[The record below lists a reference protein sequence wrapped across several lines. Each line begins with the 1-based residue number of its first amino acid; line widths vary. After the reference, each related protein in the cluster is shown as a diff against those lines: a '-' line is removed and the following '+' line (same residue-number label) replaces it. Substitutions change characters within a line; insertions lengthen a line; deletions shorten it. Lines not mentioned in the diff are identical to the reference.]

1 MNRSKTIRVNDEI
14 NETQSNGRRIKII
27 LSRFV
32 RAFPQ
37 KEKMERMKGGRV
49 NETKAVNYNTMSRIL
64 KTNDISSS
72 SLSLDQLHHLN
83 MFMWCTVST
92 AKHVL

>member
-1 MNRSKTIRVNDEI
+1 MIEIFMIPLSYIFALITLNRSKTIRVNDEI

-49 NETKAVNYNTMSRIL
+49 NETKAVN
-64 KTNDISSS
+64 
-72 SLSLDQLHHLN
+72 
-83 MFMWCTVST
+83 
-92 AKHVL
+92 